1 MRAGLWAP
9 PSRRAAGQSVQLL
22 AGPGLLP
29 FTRLRLL
36 LRSHWKAQRA
46 GEPQGQYHISKR
58 VFLPLPPAPP
68 PPFACVDFGEA
79 RVSST
84 PARSSWESWESGV
97 ALAAGVRRPLKP
109 LPDVLGRLARMAR
122 LPLASSSSSLRAN
135 HFENKA
141 ALAEKI
147 QNRRKANTWRWLST
161 TCGV

>member
-1 MRAGLWAP
+1 MG
-9 PSRRAAGQSVQLL
+9 SSVQKSCR
-22 AGPGLLP
+22 AERSTPGWPGAAALHAASAASKIPLESP
-29 FTRLRLL
+29 KGWRAPRPI
-36 LRSHWKAQRA
+36 SHFQ
-46 GEPQGQYHISKR
+46 ESIP
-58 VFLPLPPAPP
+58 PPASSP